1 MSGAIFV
8 FFKHAFDV
16 GDRVDLFN
24 LAEGLSVPVIVKRI
38 SLLYVVF
45 ERVDDGKDVQF
56 PNIRLT
62 DKRIENL
69 SRSGLN
75 REQIALHID
84 FNTSFRDIQALRG
97 ELEAFL
103 RHRDNARDYRP
114 ELGLHVASI
123 HDMDKLELTVRVAHK
138 SNWADEDLRAARS
151 SRFLCTLIAALKRVP
166 INRPGGAG
174 AKTGDEGRP
183 AYSVVITEEEAM
195 KKRDAEKLKM
205 KKKRM
210 DYVEEEEDS
219 GADKAVDAGPGTKD
233 ASALNAG
240 APLTA
245 EDVEAERKKAEEKL
259 ERECKEAE
267 EKQQEED
274 ARNQFSEI
282 PAVVEQRGRTG
293 STAVSLAVGVASR
306 SPYSFVGRDG
316 VGLRRSPRS
325 IGSGAGESRWGF
337 GDRK

>member
-24 LAEGLSVPVIVKRI
+24 LNESLSVPVIVKRI

-56 PNIRLT
+56 PNNRLT
-62 DKRIENL
+62 EKRIENL

-75 REQIALHID
+75 REAIALHID
-84 FNTSFRDIQALRG
+84 FNTSFRDIQALRA

-103 RHRDNARDYRP
+103 QRRDNAREYRP

-123 HDMDKLELTVRVAHK
+123 HEMGKLELTVRVAHK
-138 SNWADEDLRAARS
+138 SNWADEELRAARS
-151 SRFLCTLIAALKRVP
+151 SRFLCALIAALKRVP
-166 INRPGGAG
+166 INKPGGAG
-174 AKTGDEGRP
+174 AKTGDEGKP
-183 AYSVVITEEEAM
+183 SYSVLVTEDEAQRKRSEEM
-195 KKRDAEKLKM
+195 LRMRKT
-205 KKKRM
+205 RM
-210 DYVEEEEDS
+210 DYVEEEGRVE
-219 GADKAVDAGPGTKD
+219 KVDASPGIGGT
-233 ASALNAG
+233 SALKDG

-245 EDVEAERKKAEEKL
+245 DDVEAERKKAKEKQ
-259 ERECKEAE
+259 EREEAK
-267 EKQQEED
+267 EKQQEEE

-282 PAVVEQRGRTG
+282 PLVVEQRGRVG
-293 STAVSLAVGVASR
+293 STAVSLAEGGAQQS
-306 SPYSFVGRDG
+306 SFSIVGRDG

-325 IGSGAGESRWGF
+325 MGSGAGESRPGF
-337 GDRK
+337 WAAR